1 MATSKF
7 VYASPSSDESDDN
20 SDLTICSVK
29 SPKQEKTVMVIEDG
43 KVVEAEGA
51 KKRKRNS
58 SDETLSYPTA
68 ASLGDGMGSPK
79 VRKNLEI
86 GQFAIKNNGEVQMCI
101 SSGKRLTI
109 STYRQNVYVHLF
121 ADSWKKDIGG
131 KHYSLTGDEID
142 VLIDN
147 IALVQRHVKY
157 QRKVLKKCLEKKS
170 NE

>member
-29 SPKQEKTVMVIEDG
+29 SPKQEKTVMV
-43 KVVEAEGA
+43 VEAEGA
-51 KKRKRNS
+51 KKRKMIS

-121 ADSWKKDIGG
+121 ADSWKKDVGG

-142 VLIDN
+142 VLIEN
-147 IALVQRHVKY
+147 IAQVQRHVKY